1 MVVCLVHLVCFVQP
15 NKRDKPNEPNNGLL
29 VLVDFFSILLETLS
43 LTLLTVNRFHRTF
56 IRPILLTTV
65 LTSEKYTLFFQC
77 REHPMRSALWLIL
90 PLAFLVELFDLPG
103 HALEALYAAQTL
115 AATTAPSQE
124 SFAKSKRPRT
134 SHIRLTPPGL
144 GLTTIQNFRTANS
157 PSMARLVLDLN
168 AKARPSTPPLLQAEG
183 VTIEIPNAT
192 LSPSA
197 KTKLAVGG
205 IAKPFIITQPS
216 ERSVHISL
224 PAGSFKSYKL
234 LALANPPRLVIDIVP
249 PSEPRT
255 IQYTEPTPDLA
266 SPLPTPQ
273 QPLQPRTKSFTTIV
287 IDPGHGGKDPGA
299 RGQQGT
305 EEKDITLKVA
315 LKLRDL
321 LRQQRGIRVLMT
333 RERDEFIELED
344 RAKFA
349 NGQEA
354 DLFVSIHVN
363 SHPQRSVKGLEIYH
377 FGEAKDQR
385 ALEVAARENGTP
397 LNSTGV
403 GWEYLVADLL
413 TAKKIEASLE
423 LAWTAK
429 EAMVTN
435 LNGQYALVDHGVKTA
450 PFYVLRFTSMPSI
463 LAEIAYISNSAE
475 EDLLR
480 TTRFTTRVAEA
491 LMEGIT
497 AFLASAKPATR

>member
-1 MVVCLVHLVCFVQP
+1 
-15 NKRDKPNEPNNGLL
+15 
-29 VLVDFFSILLETLS
+29 
-43 LTLLTVNRFHRTF
+43 
-56 IRPILLTTV
+56 
-65 LTSEKYTLFFQC
+65 
-77 REHPMRSALWLIL
+77 MRSALWRIL
-90 PLAFLVELFDLPG
+90 TLTFLVGLFDLSG
-103 HALEALYAAQTL
+103 YALGLFHTGQAF
-115 AATTAPSQE
+115 AATSAASQE
-124 SFAKSKRPRT
+124 PPAKPKRSRT
-134 SHIRLTPPGL
+134 SPIRMAPTVL
-144 GLTTIQNFRTANS
+144 GVTTIQNLRTSSS
-157 PSMARLVLDLN
+157 PGLTRLVLDLD
-168 AKARPSTPPLLQAEG
+168 AKARPSKHPQLQAEG
-183 VTIEIPNAT
+183 TTIEIPNAT

-197 KTKLAVGG
+197 KTKLAAGR
-205 IAKPFIITQPS
+205 IAKPFIITQSS
-216 ERSVHISL
+216 ERSVEVSL
-224 PAGSFKSYKL
+224 PTGSFQSYKMITL
-234 LALANPPRLVIDIVP
+234 TNPHRLVIDVVAPSGPLKVP
-249 PSEPRT
+249 PIES
-255 IQYTEPTPDLA
+255 TPGLRL
-266 SPLPTPQ
+266 PLSTTPQ
-273 QPLQPRTKSFTTIV
+273 PAQPRAKSFKTIV

-299 RGQQGT
+299 RGQRGT

-321 LRQQRGIRVLMT
+321 LSRQPGVRVLMT
-333 RERDEFIELED
+333 RERDQFIELED
-344 RAKFA
+344 RARFA

-363 SHPQRSVKGLEIYH
+363 SHPQRSVKGIEIYH

-423 LAWTAK
+423 LAWSAK

-435 LNGQYALVDHGVKTA
+435 LNDHYALVDHGVKTA

-480 TTRFTTRVAEA
+480 TDIFTTRVAEA
-491 LMEGIT
+491 LMEGVNT
-497 AFLASAKPATR
+497 FLASSKLATR

>member
-1 MVVCLVHLVCFVQP
+1 
-15 NKRDKPNEPNNGLL
+15 
-29 VLVDFFSILLETLS
+29 
-43 LTLLTVNRFHRTF
+43 
-56 IRPILLTTV
+56 
-65 LTSEKYTLFFQC
+65 
-77 REHPMRSALWLIL
+77 MRSALWRILI
-90 PLAFLVELFDLPG
+90 LAFLVGLFDLPG
-103 HALEALYAAQTL
+103 HALDPFHAGQAI
-115 AATTAPSQE
+115 AATSAARQEPTAKP
-124 SFAKSKRPRT
+124 KRSRT
-134 SHIRLTPPGL
+134 SPVRLSPTAL
-144 GLTTIQNFRTANS
+144 GLTMIQNLRTASS
-157 PSMARLVLDLN
+157 PGLTRLVLDLD
-168 AKARPSTPPLLQAEG
+168 AKARPSKHPQLRAEG
-183 VTIEIPNAT
+183 VTIEIPNVI

-197 KTKLAVGG
+197 EAKLAAGRL
-205 IAKPFIITQPS
+205 AKPFIITKTS
-216 ERSVHISL
+216 ERSIEVSL
-224 PAGSFKSYKL
+224 PTGSFKSYKL
-234 LALANPPRLVIDIVP
+234 LTLANPHRLVIDVVP
-249 PSEPRT
+249 SSALLTTPPIAPPDLT
-255 IQYTEPTPDLA
+255 LPPPTP
-266 SPLPTPQ
+266 PQ
-273 QPLQPRTKSFTTIV
+273 PAQPRAKSFKTIV

-299 RGQQGT
+299 RGQRGT

-321 LRQQRGIRVLMT
+321 LSRQAGVRVLMT
-333 RERDEFIELED
+333 RERDQFVELED

-363 SHPQRSVKGLEIYH
+363 SHPQRSVKGIEIYH

-423 LAWTAK
+423 LAWSAK

-435 LNGQYALVDHGVKTA
+435 LNGHYALVDHGVKTA

-475 EDLLR
+475 EELLR
-480 TTRFTTRVAEA
+480 TGLFTTRVAEA
-491 LMEGIT
+491 LEEGVNT
-497 AFLASAKPATR
+497 FLTSAKPSTR